1 MLFKYFQPK
10 EEKKKV
16 CIKIKLILGIH
27 CKFILKINFEQFDF
41 NIKSL
46 VD

>member
-10 EEKKKV
+10 EEKKV
-16 CIKIKLILGIH
+16 CIKIKLIVGIH
-27 CKFILKINFEQFDF
+27 CKIIFKINFEQFDF

-46 VD
+46 VH